1 MKPSSCGPCG
11 GGLTIIANAPNPAGV
26 AILKKYFNNE
36 VSPGG
41 IFTGALA
48 PTIIFWFIFLIFR
61 GIASPLP
68 AVRITNTSRLKGAI
82 ANQFN
87 INLDERMIQMA
98 ATDAS
103 IENVIA
109 REILDSRGNPTVEV
123 EVRLSGGASA
133 RAGVPSGAS
142 TGAREAIELRDGDKN
157 RFNGKGVLKAVENVN
172 GVIYDKIKGHD
183 AAHQAEID
191 DILIELD
198 GSPNKGKLG
207 ANAILGVSLAVA
219 RAAAKAADQPLFRYL
234 SPNGAGRLPVPMLNI
249 MNGGAHARW
258 QGSDFQEYMVA
269 PYGAESFREALR
281 WSSEIFQA
289 LRAVLMEAGHH
300 VGVGDEGGFS
310 PNVSSN
316 EEPLQLI
323 VKGIEKAGLKPGP
336 DVGICLDPAAS
347 EFYED
352 GQYNLRTEN
361 RTCSSDEMVDY
372 FERLIDTYPICSIED
387 GLAEDDWSGWQI
399 LNQRLGDRIEL
410 IGDDLFV
417 TNIEYI
423 RRGIEEHSANA
434 VLIKLNQIGTL
445 SETIKAVQMCREV
458 GWGACVSHRSG
469 ETIDSFIA
477 DMTVALDTGH
487 LKTGA
492 PCRGERVEKY
502 NQLLRIEEELGSKA
516 QYAGKNGFIRP
527 VRF

>member
-1 MKPSSCGPCG
+1 MGNEKDRE
-11 GGLTIIANAPNPAGV
+11 IIKVFG
-26 AILKKYFNNE
+26 
-36 VSPGG
+36 
-41 IFTGALA
+41 
-48 PTIIFWFIFLIFR
+48 
-61 GIASPLP
+61 
-68 AVRITNTSRLKGAI
+68 
-82 ANQFN
+82 
-87 INLDERMIQMA
+87 
-98 ATDAS
+98 
-103 IENVIA
+103 

-123 EVRLSGGASA
+123 EVTLESGVRS

-142 TGAREAIELRDGDKN
+142 TGSREALELRDGDKK

-172 GVIYDKIKGHD
+172 GVINEKIKGLD
-183 AAHQAEID
+183 VAKQAEID
-191 DILIELD
+191 AILIELD
-198 GSPNKGKLG
+198 GTPNKGKLG
-207 ANAILGVSLAVA
+207 ANATLGVSLAVA
-219 RAAAKAADQPLFRYL
+219 RAAALASNQPLYRYL
-234 SPNGAGRLPVPMLNI
+234 SDGGVGRLPVPMLNI

-281 WSSEIFQA
+281 WSSEIYQA

-336 DVGICLDPAAS
+336 DVGICMDPAAS

-352 GQYNLRTEN
+352 GRYNLRTEE
-361 RTCSSDEMVDY
+361 RTCTSEEMVDY
-372 FERLIDTYPICSIED
+372 FQKLIDTYPICSIED
-387 GLAEDDWSGWQI
+387 ALAEDDWVGWQA
-399 LNQRLGDRIEL
+399 LNQRLGNSIEL

-417 TNIEYI
+417 TNVEYI
-423 RRGIEEHSANA
+423 ERGIQEQSANA

-445 SETIKAVQMCREV
+445 TETVKAVQMCREA

-477 DMTVALDTGH
+477 DMTVGLDTGH

-502 NQLLRIEEELGSKA
+502 NQLLRIEESLGSA
-516 QYAGKNGFIRP
+516 AIYAGKNAFVRP